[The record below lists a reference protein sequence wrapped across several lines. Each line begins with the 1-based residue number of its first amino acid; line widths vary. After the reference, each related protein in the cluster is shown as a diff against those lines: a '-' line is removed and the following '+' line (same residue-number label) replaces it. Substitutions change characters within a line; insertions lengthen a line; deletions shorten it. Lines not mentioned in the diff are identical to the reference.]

1 MLPLKKRLLFF
12 CILTICAL
20 RSAAQ
25 DHHVFGVFPTY
36 NQNGRISN
44 KLDYS
49 IYSFLAIYP
58 VEQTT
63 RGFTYPAKANA
74 FYIELDAIYHLNG
87 QWSGAVSYTYE
98 RLNPFR
104 DDYRNEHRVW
114 FQAQHYKKFSRFN
127 LKNRL
132 RYDLRYI
139 ENRSTNQTDFNPR
152 IRYLAG
158 IDFPMNSR
166 SLYFA
171 AYNELFFDVF
181 SGRIT
186 TFSENWAFA
195 GFGFNLSTKT
205 KLETGPLVI
214 SWIRNTEKDWL
225 HQYFLQLTLITQ
237 IDF

>member
-1 MLPLKKRLLFF
+1 MIQLKKRLFFF
-12 CILTICAL
+12 CSLAFFAL
-20 RSAAQ
+20 HSAAQ
-25 DHHVFGVFPTY
+25 DHHILGVFPTY
-36 NQNGRISN
+36 NQNGKISN

-63 RGFTYPAKANA
+63 REFTYPSKTNA
-74 FYIELDAIYHLNG
+74 LYVELDAIYHVTD
-87 QWSGAVSYTYE
+87 QWSGAISYTYE

-104 DDYRNEHRVW
+104 DDYRNEHRIW
-114 FQAQHYKKFSRFN
+114 FQVQYYKKFNRFN

-139 ENRSTNQTDFNPR
+139 ENRSTNQTDFSPR
-152 IRYLAG
+152 LRYLAG
-158 IDFPMNSR
+158 IDFPMNSK

-171 AYNELFFDVF
+171 AYNEFFFDVF
-181 SGRIT
+181 SERIT

-195 GFGFNLSTKT
+195 GIGFNLAPKT